1 MLELNNVSK
10 TIQQQLILKDISFEV
25 DENQLVSILGP
36 SGSGKSTLLHLIGTL
51 IPFDSGDIIFDGI
64 SYKQMNEKQFVD
76 FRNKNLGFVY
86 QFHNLLGEFTCR
98 ENISLPLLIR
108 EKQMDEVEL
117 EYLEQLA
124 EKLKI
129 LHLLDKMPSQISG
142 GEQQRVAVARALI
155 NKPKLLLADE
165 PTGNLDNENAKA
177 LYDLFLEIKEKFHQ
191 TILMVTH
198 NEQLTTQSDKII
210 YLNSGRIVS

>member
-10 TIQQQLILKDISFEV
+10 IIQQQMILSNISFEV
-25 DENQLVSILGP
+25 GENQLVSILGP

-51 IPFDSGDIIFDGI
+51 IPFDSGDIFFDGK
-64 SYKQMNEKQFVD
+64 SYQQMNDKQMID

-108 EKQMDEVEL
+108 EKQMNEE
-117 EYLEQLA
+117 EIHYLDQLA

-129 LHLLDKMPSQISG
+129 FHLLDKMPSQLSG
-142 GEQQRVAVARALI
+142 GEQQRVAVARALM

-165 PTGNLDNENAKA
+165 PTGNLDNDNARA

-198 NEQLTTQSDKII
+198 NEQLTSQSDKII
-210 YLNSGRIVS
+210 YLNAGKIVS